1 MAKMT
6 LIEDGNGKTVSLH
19 KPALRPEHR
28 PSGRNCS
35 RRARILLTK
44 LGGRLV
50 GLG

>member
-6 LIEDGNGKTVSLH
+6 LIEDGKVTVSLH

-44 LGGRLV
+44 LGYVVRL
-50 GLG
+50 G